1 MEISY
6 LNGKF
11 LPKDHVKISPDDRG
25 FLFADGVYEVV
36 RWYAGIFYDM
46 NGHVARLKKSLE
58 MLGINW
64 PDSYSFPGLARE
76 LIKLNN
82 FDTSQATVYLQVTRG
97 EAPRTHY
104 FPSPP
109 VPPTV
114 YSFARKFDPDTSIND
129 TGVRVMLKKEIRWSR
144 CNIKTIAL
152 LPNTMSYQEAKEKG
166 YHECI
171 FVRDGF
177 ITEGTHSNI
186 FFVKDNTLI
195 TYPESEFILS
205 GITRKNILRI
215 ARKSGLQVREEP
227 LHENETGDLSEAF
240 ISSTAEEATPVVY
253 INDKKVGNGLP
264 GPVTGMLREKFLAE
278 IRH

>member
-6 LNGKF
+6 LNGNF
-11 LPKDHVKISPDDRG
+11 LPKDQVKISPDDRG

-36 RWYAGIFYDM
+36 RWYEGIFYDM
-46 NGHVARLKKSLE
+46 EGHLVRLNKSLG

-64 PDSYSFPGLARE
+64 PYADSFPELALE
-76 LIKLNN
+76 LLKLNN
-82 FDTSQATVYLQVTRG
+82 LETSQATVYLQVTRG
-97 EAPRTHY
+97 EAPRTHF
-104 FPSPP
+104 FPLPP

-114 YSFARKFDPDTSIND
+114 YSFARKFNPDTIIND
-129 TGVRVMLKKEIRWSR
+129 TGVKVMLKKEIRWSR
-144 CNIKTIAL
+144 CNIKSIAL

-186 FFVKDNTLI
+186 FFVKNNTLI
-195 TYPESEFILS
+195 TYPESEYILS

-215 ARKSGLQVREEP
+215 ARKSGIPVREEP

-240 ISSTAEEATPVVY
+240 ISSTAEEATPVIY

-264 GPVTGMLREKFLAE
+264 GPVTRLLREKFLAE
-278 IRH
+278 ILP